1 MQQPQ
6 EDCYTSYNVPMNY
19 TWATLIVVICTGVA
33 AMLHPFFNISDLALV
48 YLPGIVLVA
57 SRFGRGP
64 SVLASCLSVLALNFF
79 FTQPYFTLFVE
90 NPRVV
95 LTLVVILLVALV
107 ISTLTTRTHE
117 QTDAAQR
124 AAVQVETERLRNS
137 LLSSVSHDLRT
148 PLAGVTGAL
157 SSTLEGWQMLDDSTR
172 IDLIQNAYDESERL
186 SRLLTNVL
194 EMTRLEAGG
203 LTVRKEW
210 QPMEEVVGAAL
221 TRLET
226 RLRDRLISVNLPPDL
241 PLVPLDAVLIEQV
254 FLNLLEN
261 ALKYTPPAAQIS
273 ISAVAVG
280 APQPSAIQVTVA
292 DHGLG
297 LRPGDERLIFEKF
310 NRGTQP
316 SGGGTGLGLT
326 ICQGIVRVHG
336 GQIWAERRPEGGAAF
351 IFTLPISGVPP
362 RVELEPEPAPCG
374 EEDLA

>member
-1 MQQPQ
+1 
-6 EDCYTSYNVPMNY
+6 MNY

-79 FTQPYFTLFVE
+79 FTQPYFTLFVD

-124 AAVQVETERLRNS
+124 AAMQVETERLRNS

-186 SRLLTNVL
+186 SRLLTNLL

-226 RLRDRLISVNLPPDL
+226 RLRDRLITVNLPPDL

-254 FLNLLEN
+254 LLNLLEN
-261 ALKYTPPAAQIS
+261 ALKHTPPASQIS
-273 ISAVAVG
+273 ISAIAVG
-280 APQPSAIQVTVA
+280 APQPTAIQMTVA
-292 DHGLG
+292 DRGLG
-297 LRPGDERLIFEKF
+297 LRPGDEWSIFEKF

-362 RVELEPEPAPCG
+362 RVELEPEPSPCG
-374 EEDLA
+374 EEDLV